1 MTHAGVPKRWAP
13 RRVRGQGRGPHGRGA
28 GRNHSTVSR
37 SAAGSASARGA
48 RKRPRH
54 DDAAATSGKHTIVAS
69 PDKSSPSLVG
79 QVPIERNSARAGW
92 CRGWEPTCVSPLRNP
107 QKKKSLSKKEE
118 ILGRIGSN
126 CHHRELV
133 GPSSRNDSRGLA
145 STDRGCCST
154 CFFFIAIVPKHV
166 FHLCIRRTTH

>member
-37 SAAGSASARGA
+37 SAASSASARGA

-107 QKKKSLSKKEE
+107 QKRNCQIVIEKRKFLEKKISADLERNGL
-118 ILGRIGSN
+118 ISN
-126 CHHRELV
+126 
-133 GPSSRNDSRGLA
+133 RG
-145 STDRGCCST
+145 
-154 CFFFIAIVPKHV
+154 
-166 FHLCIRRTTH
+166 